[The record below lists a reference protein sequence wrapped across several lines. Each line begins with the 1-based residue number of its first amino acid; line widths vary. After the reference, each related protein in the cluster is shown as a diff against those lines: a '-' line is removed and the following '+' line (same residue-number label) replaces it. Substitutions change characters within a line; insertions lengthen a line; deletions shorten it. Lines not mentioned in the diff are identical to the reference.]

1 MFDALGERLQ
11 GIFRSLRGETRIDE
25 AVLGETLR
33 EIRLALLEADVHVS
47 VVMALLEAVRAK
59 ALGEEVLKS
68 LSPGQQVVAIV
79 RDELTALLGTP
90 GATPLRFASRPPTVV
105 LMVGLQGSGKTT
117 TTAKLGLWLK
127 KGGRFPYLVPAD
139 VYRPAAIEQLVRV
152 GGSVGLRVFSH
163 DGSRKPADL
172 AREGVTEA
180 RRSGFDTVLVDTAGR
195 LHIDDALMDELRTLK
210 DVLAPTEILFVADAM
225 TGQDAVRSAGEFHR
239 ALGLTGIILTKMD
252 GDARGG
258 AALSIRHVT
267 GVPIKFVGT
276 GERPTEFDAFHPDR
290 LVGRILGMGDILG
303 LIEKAEEAF
312 DSDQAKALEKK
323 LRKNTFTLEDFRDQL
338 KTVRK
343 MGPLSSIVSMLPGM
357 SQVKQADLDEDAV
370 VRVTAILD
378 SMTARERQRPEL
390 LNGSRKRRISRG
402 AGQSVAEINRL
413 LKQFAQMRKMM
424 KTLQAARPGKGGKG
438 GLRLPFLGR

>member
-1 MFDALGERLQ
+1 
-11 GIFRSLRGETRIDE
+11 
-25 AVLGETLR
+25 
-33 EIRLALLEADVHVS
+33 
-47 VVMALLEAVRAK
+47 
-59 ALGEEVLKS
+59 
-68 LSPGQQVVAIV
+68 
-79 RDELTALLGTP
+79 
-90 GATPLRFASRPPTVV
+90 
-105 LMVGLQGSGKTT
+105 
-117 TTAKLGLWLK
+117 
-127 KGGRFPYLVPAD
+127 
-139 VYRPAAIEQLVRV
+139 
-152 GGSVGLRVFSH
+152 
-163 DGSRKPADL
+163 
-172 AREGVTEA
+172 
-180 RRSGFDTVLVDTAGR
+180 VLVDTAGR

-210 DVLAPTEILFVADAM
+210 DLLAPTEILFVADAM

-276 GERPTEFDAFHPDR
+276 GERPNEFDAFHPDR
-290 LVGRILGMGDILG
+290 MVGRILGMGDVLG
-303 LIEKAEEAF
+303 LIEKAEEVF
-312 DSDQAKALEKK
+312 DAEAAKALEKK
-323 LRKNTFTLEDFRDQL
+323 LRKNAFTLEDFRDQL

-357 SQVKQADLDEDAV
+357 SQVRQADLDEDAV
-370 VRVTAILD
+370 VRVMAILD
-378 SMTARERQRPEL
+378 SMTSKERERPEI

-424 KTLQAARPGKGGKG
+424 KALQSARPGKGGKG

>member
-25 AVLGETLR
+25 AILGETLR

-47 VVMALLEAVRAK
+47 VVKALLEAVRAK
-59 ALGEEVLKS
+59 ALNEEVLKS
-68 LSPGQQVVAIV
+68 LTPGQQVVAIV
-79 RDELTALLGTP
+79 RDELTALLGTA
-90 GATPLRFASRPPTVV
+90 GAAPLRFASKPPTVV

-152 GGSVGLRVFSH
+152 GGSVGLRVFEH

-172 AREGVTEA
+172 AQDGMAEA

-290 LVGRILGMGDILG
+290 MVGRILGMGDILG

-312 DSDQAKALEKK
+312 DADQAKALEKK

-357 SQVKQADLDEDAV
+357 SQVRQADLDEGAV
-370 VRVTAILD
+370 VRVMAILD
-378 SMTARERQRPEL
+378 SMTARERARPEV

-413 LKQFAQMRKMM
+413 LKQFAQMRRMM